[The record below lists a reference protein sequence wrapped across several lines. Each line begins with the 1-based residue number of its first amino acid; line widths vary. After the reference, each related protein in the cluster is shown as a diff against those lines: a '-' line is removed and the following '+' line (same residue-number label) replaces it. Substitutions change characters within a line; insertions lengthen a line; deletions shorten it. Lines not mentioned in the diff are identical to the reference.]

1 MPIKFCPKCNSI
13 LKIINENNEKYLA
26 CSKCN
31 LKEKYTENNKILM
44 TENFK
49 QKKLGTGAAEN
60 NPKTGYEFKCPECG
74 NDKCR
79 VIDLGIM
86 YGDEDWIYLLQCTKC
101 DYGERVGEMC

>member
-1 MPIKFCPKCNSI
+1 MSIKFCQKCNSI
-13 LKIINENNEKYLA
+13 LKIVTENNEKYLV
-26 CSKCN
+26 CSKCD
-31 LKEKYTENNKILM
+31 LKEKYTEDNKILM
-44 TENFK
+44 TENLK

-60 NPKTGYEFKCPECG
+60 NPKTGYDFKCPECG

-101 DYGERVGEMC
+101 DYGERIGEMS

>member
-1 MPIKFCPKCNSI
+1 MPIKFCKKCNSI
-13 LKIINENNEKYLA
+13 LKIITENNEKYLF

-31 LKEKYTENNKILM
+31 AKEKYNKDDTILT

-49 QKKLGTGAAEN
+49 QKKLGTGATEN
-60 NPKTGYEFKCPECG
+60 NPKIGYDFKCLKCG
-74 NDKCR
+74 NNKCR

-101 DYGERVGEMC
+101 DHGERIGEMS

>member
-1 MPIKFCPKCNSI
+1 MPIKFCDKCKNI
-13 LKIINENNEKYLA
+13 LRIRTKNNEKYYF

-31 LKEKYTENNKILM
+31 LKEKCNQPHPISA

-49 QKKLGTGAAEN
+49 HKKLGKGTAKN
-60 NPKTGYEFKCPECG
+60 NTEIGYDFKCPKCG

-101 DYGERVGEMC
+101 DYGERIGEMS